1 VRLYLSSFRLGHR
14 PEQLLRLIDRSGP
27 VAVLAHAMDGAP
39 PERRRAAV
47 QLEID
52 ALATIGLTAVELD
65 LRLGDPSRVT
75 ERLAAFA
82 ALWLR
87 GGNAFV
93 LRAGLAATGADAA
106 IVELLRGDQLVY
118 AGYSAGPC
126 VAGPTLRGLEAV
138 DDVSEVRPTYGCE
151 PVWDGLGLLD
161 RPLVP
166 HVESPGHPETADCTR
181 LSRGWD
187 EAGVSH
193 WALRD
198 GQALVVDGDDV
209 RLV

>member
-1 VRLYLSSFRLGHR
+1 MYLSSFRLGER
-14 PEQLLRLIDRSGP
+14 PEHLLQLIDRAGP

-39 PERRRAAV
+39 VERRRAAV
-47 QLEID
+47 QMEID
-52 ALATIGLTAVELD
+52 ALASIGLQAVELD
-65 LRLGDPSRVT
+65 LRLGDPARVA
-75 ERLAAFA
+75 ERLAEHP

-93 LRAGLAATGADAA
+93 LRAALAATGADAA
-106 IVELLRGDQLVY
+106 IVELVRGDQLVY

-138 DDVSEVRPTYGCE
+138 DDISEVLPTYGCE

-166 HVESPGHPETADCTR
+166 HVESPGHPESADCTR
-181 LSRGWD
+181 LSRQMSD
-187 EAGVSH
+187 AGLRH
-193 WALRD
+193 WAVRD
-198 GQALVVDGDDV
+198 GQALVVDGDDE

>member
-1 VRLYLSSFRLGHR
+1 MYLSSFRLGEH
-14 PEQLLRLIDRSGP
+14 PEHLLELIDRAGP

-39 PERRRAAV
+39 AERRRAAV

-52 ALATIGLTAVELD
+52 ALASIGLQAVELD
-65 LRLGDPSRVT
+65 LRLGDPARVA
-75 ERLAAFA
+75 ERLAEHP

-93 LRAGLAATGADAA
+93 LRAALAATGADAA
-106 IVELLRGDQLVY
+106 IVELVRGDQLVY

-138 DDVSEVRPTYGCE
+138 DDISEVLPTYGCE

-166 HVESPGHPETADCTR
+166 HVESPGHPESADCTR
-181 LSRGWD
+181 LSRQMSD
-187 EAGVSH
+187 AGLRH
-193 WALRD
+193 WAVRD
-198 GQALVVDGDDV
+198 GQALVVDGDDE

>member
-1 VRLYLSSFRLGHR
+1 
-14 PEQLLRLIDRSGP
+14 
-27 VAVLAHAMDGAP
+27 MDGAP

-151 PVWDGLGLLD
+151 PVWDGRPGSARSAAGAARGVARTPRDRGLHTVVAGMGRGRRQPLGSTR
-161 RPLVP
+161 RP
-166 HVESPGHPETADCTR
+166 G
-181 LSRGWD
+181 
-187 EAGVSH
+187 AGC
-193 WALRD
+193 
-198 GQALVVDGDDV
+198 
-209 RLV
+209 

>member
-1 VRLYLSSFRLGHR
+1 MYLSSFRLGER
-14 PEQLLRLIDRSGP
+14 PEHLPQLIDRVDP

-52 ALATIGLTAVELD
+52 ALASIGLQAVEVD
-65 LRLGDPSRVT
+65 LRLVDPARVA
-75 ERLAAFA
+75 ERLAGYS

-93 LRAGLAATGADAA
+93 LRAALAATGADAA
-106 IVELLRGDQLVY
+106 IVELVRDDQLVY

-138 DDVSEVRPTYGCE
+138 DDISEVRPTYGCE

-181 LSRGWD
+181 LSRQMSD
-187 EAGVSH
+187 AGRRH
-193 WALRD
+193 WAVRD
-198 GQALVVDGDDV
+198 GQALVVDGDHQ